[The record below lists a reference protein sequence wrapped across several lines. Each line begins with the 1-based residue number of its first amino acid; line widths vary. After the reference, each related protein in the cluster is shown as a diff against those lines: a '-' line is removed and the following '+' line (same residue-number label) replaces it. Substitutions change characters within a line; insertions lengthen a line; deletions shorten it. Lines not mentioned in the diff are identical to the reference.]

1 MSFIQK
7 CVRISRPPGASGIC
21 PLTGARVPLTH
32 PERPGCAMWGLL
44 SVPRRGRASCS
55 MAGHIKTPGR
65 TALALPCGPVGVY
78 GGPSS
83 TPTHI
88 SIHVPRMEDDSGCK
102 MVAAISHFYYT
113 MVFGVCCLIFF
124 SEFAACPPGQIKR
137 HAAYP
142 QKCRMTLR
150 TITYTRMMV
159 RTLFIFLP
167 PLACKAQNL

>member
-1 MSFIQK
+1 MEDD
-7 CVRISRPPGASGIC
+7 VREC
-21 PLTGARVPLTH
+21 MK
-32 PERPGCAMWGLL
+32 ED
-44 SVPRRGRASCS
+44 
-55 MAGHIKTPGR
+55 
-65 TALALPCGPVGVY
+65 Y
-78 GGPSS
+78 N
-83 TPTHI
+83 I